1 LILIADSG
9 YGRCCEEREKKK
21 EKKIGGK
28 RPPFKP
34 NQDNPSSLLGRRQNF
49 AGAVFDH
56 GRVSI
61 EILYY

>member
-1 LILIADSG
+1 LIPIADSG
-9 YGRCCEEREKKK
+9 YGRCCEERE

-28 RPPFKP
+28 RLPFKP